1 MPTAQFSRRDF
12 QRAADVILSKTEHR
26 PKVAL
31 ILGTGL
37 GGVADAV
44 EDATII
50 ETTEVPNWPVSQV
63 HGHKNRLV
71 IGKLEGQSVLVQQ
84 GRAHFYEGWLMADV
98 TFNIRVMQMLGI
110 ETLIVTN
117 ASGGLNKAM
126 KAGDLML
133 ITDHINFPGMAGN
146 NPLRG
151 PNDESLGTRFPDVT
165 VAYDPAYGKIAQEV
179 AAKEGFTLYEG
190 TYVYLS
196 GPNFETPAEIR
207 MLRLIGGD
215 AVGMSTVPEVL
226 VARHAGIRVLGLSG
240 VANGTNE
247 TNTPGTELTHEDVL
261 DAIANKCAPKLIA
274 IVRGVLRSM

>member
-1 MPTAQFSRRDF
+1 MPTPQFSRRDF

-37 GGVADAV
+37 GSVADSV
-44 EDATII
+44 EDASII
-50 ETTEVPNWPVSQV
+50 ETSELPNWPVSQV

-71 IGKLEGQSVLVQQ
+71 IGTLEGQSVLVQQ
-84 GRAHFYEGWLMADV
+84 GRAHFYEGWEMADV
-98 TFNIRVMQMLGI
+98 TFNVRVMQMLGI
-110 ETLIVTN
+110 QTLIVTN

-151 PNDESLGTRFPDVT
+151 PNDDSLGTRFPDVT
-165 VAYDPAYGKIAQEV
+165 VAYDPAYGKIAREV
-179 AAKEGFTLYEG
+179 AAKEGFTLHEG

-196 GPNFETPAEIR
+196 GPNFESPAEIR